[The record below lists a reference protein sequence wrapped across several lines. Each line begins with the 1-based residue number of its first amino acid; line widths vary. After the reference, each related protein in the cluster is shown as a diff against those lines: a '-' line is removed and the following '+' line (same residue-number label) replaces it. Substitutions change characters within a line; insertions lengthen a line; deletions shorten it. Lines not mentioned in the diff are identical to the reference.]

1 MSLQFV
7 SVEGPFSGKFLA
19 FLQVLSAEALTAFVL
34 DPVLGDFH
42 IAGST
47 GRSRQCLPPGVRSR
61 WQVFLPP
68 VKIISPSG
76 KFMPIL
82 KGSSF
87 LSLDSIRCEANP
99 QCAPHSLDAPHPT
112 LSPWVD

>member
-47 GRSRQCLPPGVRSR
+47 GRSRECLPLG
-61 WQVFLPP
+61 
-68 VKIISPSG
+68 
-76 KFMPIL
+76 
-82 KGSSF
+82 
-87 LSLDSIRCEANP
+87 
-99 QCAPHSLDAPHPT
+99 
-112 LSPWVD
+112 